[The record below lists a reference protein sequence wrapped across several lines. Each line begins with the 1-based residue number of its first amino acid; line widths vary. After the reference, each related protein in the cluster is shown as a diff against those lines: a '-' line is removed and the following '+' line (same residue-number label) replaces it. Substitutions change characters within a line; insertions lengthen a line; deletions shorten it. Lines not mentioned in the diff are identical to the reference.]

1 MGGDPGN
8 VDRGRPLGK
17 DAEQALVPAGTRGR
31 TPRLLACAGS
41 GDVEGAMAPK
51 ALITGITGQ
60 DGSYLTEWLLGRGYE
75 VHGVVRRTSSL
86 ERSRLGHL
94 YADPSV
100 YGRTLHLHYADLDD
114 PTTLRRVL
122 VKVGPDEVYHL
133 AGQSHVGLSFDIP
146 ESTCEMTAM
155 GTLRLLEMIRD
166 LPRPPRLF
174 HAGSSEMFGRPAVA
188 PQDEDTPFQ
197 PVSPYGAAK
206 AFAAQMVRI
215 YREAHGLYA
224 VNGILYNH
232 ESPRRGENFVTRKIC
247 RAAAAIREG
256 RQRDL
261 ALGDTSARRD
271 WGDAR
276 DYVRGMWL
284 SLQQEVPRD
293 YLFASGVLHSVQDV
307 VEVAFASVGLDWR
320 RHVRQDPRFLR
331 PAEPSNLVGNAF
343 RARELLGWMPEI
355 SFERLITEMTRAELT
370 GIRAPGA

>member
-1 MGGDPGN
+1 M
-8 VDRGRPLGK
+8 RG
-17 DAEQALVPAGTRGR
+17 
-31 TPRLLACAGS
+31 
-41 GDVEGAMAPK
+41 K
-51 ALITGITGQ
+51 ALIIGITGQ

-86 ERSRLGHL
+86 ERSRLSHL
-94 YADPSV
+94 YADAAV
-100 YGRTLHLHYADLDD
+100 YGQTLHLHYADLDD

-122 VKVGPDEVYHL
+122 LKVAPDELYHL

-155 GTLRLLEMIRD
+155 GTLRLLEMLRD
-166 LPRPPRLF
+166 LSKPVRLF
-174 HAGSSEMFGRPAVA
+174 HAGSSEMFGRPAVS
-188 PQDEDTPFQ
+188 PQNEETPFQ

-206 AFAAQMVRI
+206 VFATQMVRI
-215 YREAHGLYA
+215 YRDAHGLYA

-256 RQRDL
+256 RQREL
-261 ALGDTSARRD
+261 SLGDTSARRD

-284 SLQQEVPRD
+284 SLQQDIPRD

-307 VEVAFASVGLDWR
+307 VEVAFAAVGLDWR
-320 RHVRQDPRFLR
+320 QHVRQDPRFLR
-331 PAEPSNLVGNAF
+331 PAEPTNLVGDAT
-343 RARELLGWMPEI
+343 RARTLLGWNPEI
-355 SFERLITEMTRAELT
+355 GFERLINEMTRAELI
-370 GIRAPGA
+370 GILPTLR

>member
-1 MGGDPGN
+1 M
-8 VDRGRPLGK
+8 
-17 DAEQALVPAGTRGR
+17 EQKRV
-31 TPRLLACAGS
+31 
-41 GDVEGAMAPK
+41 
-51 ALITGITGQ
+51 LITGITGQ
-60 DGSYLTEWLLGRGYE
+60 DGSYLAELLLGRGYE

-86 ERSRLGHL
+86 ERSRLRHI
-94 YADPSV
+94 YADTAV

-122 VKVGPDEVYHL
+122 VNVAPDELYHL

-166 LPRPPRLF
+166 LPKPVRLF
-174 HAGSSEMFGRPAVA
+174 HASSSEMFGSCAVS
-188 PQDEDTPFQ
+188 PQNEETPFK

-206 AFAAQMVRI
+206 VFATQMVRI
-215 YREAHGLYA
+215 YRDAHGIFA

-256 RQRDL
+256 RQREL
-261 ALGDTSARRD
+261 SLGDTSSRRD

-284 SLQQEVPRD
+284 SLQQDTPRD
-293 YLFASGVLHSVQDV
+293 YVFASGVLHSVQDV
-307 VEVAFASVGLDWR
+307 VEVAFSAVGLDWR
-320 RHVRQDPRFLR
+320 QYVHQDPRFLR
-331 PAEPSNLVGNAF
+331 PAEPTNLLGDAT
-343 RARELLGWMPEI
+343 RARTMLGWNPDIGFNHM
-355 SFERLITEMTRAELT
+355 ITEMTLAELT
-370 GIRAPGA
+370 RSAAQV